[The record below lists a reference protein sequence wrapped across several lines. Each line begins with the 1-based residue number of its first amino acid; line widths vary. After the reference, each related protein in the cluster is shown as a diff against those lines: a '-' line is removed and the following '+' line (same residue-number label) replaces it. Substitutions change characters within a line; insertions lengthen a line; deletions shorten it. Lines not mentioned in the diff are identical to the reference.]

1 MAWKLEG
8 TFFENCS
15 CDAICPCTWSN
26 LAHRATNDYCHFA
39 LAFQVERG
47 EVEGVDVAG
56 SSFVLVGSTPP
67 MMMEGNWKVGLI
79 VDEGTSGEQTEA
91 IAKVVQGQVGGVF
104 AALGPL
110 VGEFVGLERRP
121 IRIEVN
127 GNEHRVLVGDVIDY
141 TGARVVTP
149 DGDPVQLTNI
159 IAHPVGPT
167 LGVAPVSQA
176 RNSPFGFTW
185 SGSDLSG
192 FANRFSWSG

>member
-1 MAWKLEG
+1 MAWSMEG
-8 TFFENCS
+8 NFFENCS

-26 LAHRATNDYCHFA
+26 LGHRATNDYCHFA

-47 EVEGVDVAG
+47 DVDGVDVSG

-67 MMMEGNWKVGLI
+67 MMMDGNWKVGLI

-127 GNEHRVLVGDVIDY
+127 GNEHRVFVGDVIDY

-149 DGDPVQLTNI
+149 DGDSVQLTNI

-167 LGVAPVSQA
+167 LGLAPVSQA
-176 RNSPFGFTW
+176 TNSPFGFTW

-192 FANRFSWSG
+192 FANRFAWSG